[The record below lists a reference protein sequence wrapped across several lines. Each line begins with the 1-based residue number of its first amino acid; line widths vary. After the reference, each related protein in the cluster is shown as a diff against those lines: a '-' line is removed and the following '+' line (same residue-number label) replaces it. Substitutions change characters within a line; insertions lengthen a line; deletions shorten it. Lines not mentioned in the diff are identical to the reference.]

1 MENPVRNF
9 SMFIVPAL
17 VLVLT
22 SCPSDAFD
30 QEPFDAV
37 RDLTE
42 VLAVFPGAEG
52 FGTDTPAG
60 RGGAVIRVTNL
71 DDDGPGSLRAALA
84 MSGPRTIVFEVAGVI
99 DATEAM
105 VIQNPLVTVAGQTAP
120 SPGVTIIGAG
130 LAIVTH
136 DVLIQ
141 HLRIRV
147 GDRAVGPDPGG
158 RDGISVTGTP
168 DGETHVGN
176 VVIDHCS
183 ISWAIDEGCSTWN
196 PGVHDVTFRQCIIG
210 ENLSESLHPKGEHSK
225 GMLIGD
231 HCRRISVIG
240 NLFAHN
246 MQRNPLVKGD
256 VSVLIV
262 NNLVYNSGQLAI
274 HTSDPE
280 GSGLSHATIIGN
292 TLIRGPD
299 TIRIVPMIWRSV
311 DTKPGSHIYRRD
323 NRIAKDADSTKTL
336 FAFDPTVNI
345 EPITLRASGDVAEWV
360 LSTAG
365 ARPADR
371 DETDLRMVSNVRN
384 GDGGIIDS
392 QDEVGGFP
400 SAAAVAQPLVIP
412 DNPSA
417 DPDGNGYTNLEEWL
431 HALAAEVEGH

>member
-1 MENPVRNF
+1 
-9 SMFIVPAL
+9 MFIFPAL

-22 SCPSDAFD
+22 SCPSGAFD
-30 QEPFDAV
+30 QEPFDTV
-37 RDLTE
+37 RDLTG

-71 DDDGPGSLRAALA
+71 DDNGPGSLRAALETA
-84 MSGPRTIVFEVAGVI
+84 GPRTILFEVAGVI
-99 DATEAM
+99 DATQAM
-105 VIQNPLVTVAGQTAP
+105 VIQHPFVTVAGQTAP
-120 SPGVTIIGAG
+120 SPGITIIGAG

-136 DVLIQ
+136 DALIQ

-147 GDRAVGPDPGG
+147 GDRPEGPDPGG
-158 RDGISVTGTP
+158 RDGISITGTP
-168 DGETHVGN
+168 DGETDVGN

-196 PGVHDVTFRQCIIG
+196 PGVRDVTFRQCIIG
-210 ENLSESLHPKGEHSK
+210 ENLSNSLHPKGEHSK

-231 HCRRISVIG
+231 HSRRISVIG

-262 NNLVYNSGQLAI
+262 NNLIYNSGLLAI

-280 GSGLSHATIIGN
+280 GRGLSHAAIIGN
-292 TLIRGPD
+292 TLIKGPD
-299 TIRIVPMIWRSV
+299 TIRIVPMIFRSF
-311 DTKPGSHIYRRD
+311 DTKPGSQLYRRD
-323 NRIAKDADSTKTL
+323 NRVSNGAISAQRLLLS
-336 FAFDPTVNI
+336 DPSVSL
-345 EPITLRASGDVAEWV
+345 EPLTLRASRDVAEWV

-384 GDGGIIDS
+384 GGGGIIDS

-400 SAAAVAQPLVIP
+400 SAAVVDRPLVIP

-431 HALAAEVEGH
+431 HEMAAEVEGR